1 MNIKTIA
8 NFKVMTCVK
17 LFFSF
22 KGIIKNIGF
31 YVSFVTMI
39 MYIICIVLFYLKGFD
54 FLKLKI
60 NEIVLAKT
68 NLKKSESRPLKKT
81 KKNLFQIYL
90 ETKGINLESIKE
102 EGNEHGKG
110 NKFNNI
116 NSEKKIDCIKLENN
130 NINNN
135 KAIKEKDNKIE
146 IIPQN

>member
-1 MNIKTIA
+1 MIFLTHLNI
-8 NFKVMTCVK
+8 FFVK
-17 LFFSF
+17 L
-22 KGIIKNIGF
+22 I
-31 YVSFVTMI
+31 
-39 MYIICIVLFYLKGFD
+39 LKD
-54 FLKLKI
+54 KLKI

-116 NSEKKIDCIKLENN
+116 NSEKN
-130 NINNN
+130 
-135 KAIKEKDNKIE
+135 
-146 IIPQN
+146 